1 MFRILK
7 VLYTNK
13 YGKLLGFTWW
23 TALYFFYH
31 LERFSVDL
39 DFTLVQDIS
48 TEEIISM
55 KQELLA
61 DLQKQLPDIQ
71 IKIDGTLKN
80 SIRYRAQYGGSKI
93 IKIEISSK
101 IYDNRYEIKN
111 LSWLAVQVMNIEY
124 MFAHKLCAFFS
135 RYQQRDKIAN
145 RDLFDIGFLLSKGY
159 LPNGEILQQRSKILF
174 GKTMNEAQFIESLL
188 VFLRTHQKTIQK
200 NILDGIGELINEGKK
215 KEIKTNLLQDII
227 NTLDFYRQ
235 S

>member
-1 MFRILK
+1 
-7 VLYTNK
+7 
-13 YGKLLGFTWW
+13 
-23 TALYFFYH
+23 
-31 LERFSVDL
+31 VDL

-111 LSWLAVQVMNIEY
+111 LS
-124 MFAHKLCAFFS
+124 
-135 RYQQRDKIAN
+135 
-145 RDLFDIGFLLSKGY
+145 
-159 LPNGEILQQRSKILF
+159 
-174 GKTMNEAQFIESLL
+174 
-188 VFLRTHQKTIQK
+188 
-200 NILDGIGELINEGKK
+200 
-215 KEIKTNLLQDII
+215 
-227 NTLDFYRQ
+227 
-235 S
+235 